1 MQNQVNRL
9 QWAVI
14 LVALRVVGVVAV
26 CVATLSFSAFHA
38 TPHAYAADAS
48 LRFVSG
54 SISSFPAVGPA
65 GTVITVAGSG
75 WGDPD
80 GTAVTFG
87 YVAVANSSTCT
98 IVTNA
103 QNGSLGSGSFTGSFP
118 WPTGT
123 ALSTYPVCAMIG
135 TTMAVAGNF
144 SVISSTPPPTAVSI
158 SPSILSPNIQA
169 TITAS
174 NYYPA
179 GMQVNFSW
187 MSGNT
192 VIDNLNSATSDAN
205 GMAVLNFT
213 VPSLSIASGSYTIN
227 ASVGSGQ
234 TAMLPG
240 STSFTYNAPVL
251 PPSPTPRPSPS
262 PTPKPTPAPTQ
273 TTTPG
278 ITPTTKATAGVTAT
292 TTTTATTGTTP
303 TVSASPTVASSQV
316 AATNGTTPGSS
327 NGSNT
332 DTPATGSSDKTI
344 LIVAGLVVLLGLL
357 AGVVGIW
364 LVIRNRKAA
373 SALAT
378 LSPAVSNN
386 PWQASWSNARS
397 GFMNEGAMPPVLYN
411 NPAANANANTTMF
424 QPQANNMPATTN
436 MPAPMPV
443 PAGAGT
449 STGYGNWHPP
459 ITVPADPALDAM
471 QRRAQEGLFAAPRPF
486 QDERSR

>member
-1 MQNQVNRL
+1 MQNQVKRL

-14 LVALRVVGVVAV
+14 PVALRVVGMVAV
-26 CVATLSFSAFHA
+26 CVAALSFIAFHT
-38 TPHAYAADAS
+38 TPRAYAAGTS
-48 LRFVSG
+48 LQVVTG
-54 SISSFPAVGPA
+54 SISSFPPAGPA
-65 GTVITVAGSG
+65 GTVITVAGSD
-75 WGDPD
+75 WTAPD

-87 YVAVANSSTCT
+87 YVAPVTPNSCT

-118 WPTGT
+118 WPAGT

-144 SVISSTPPPTAVSI
+144 SVFSSTPPVVSI
-158 SPSILSPNIQA
+158 APSTLAPNIQA

-192 VIDNLNSATSDAN
+192 VIDNLNSATSDMN
-205 GMAVLNFT
+205 GTAVLTFT
-213 VPSLSIASGSYTIN
+213 VPSLSIASGPYSIN

-234 TAMLPG
+234 TAMLPS

-262 PTPKPTPAPTQ
+262 PTPKPTPTRAA
-273 TTTPG
+273 
-278 ITPTTKATAGVTAT
+278 TPTLTPTATASATATAT
-292 TTTTATTGTTP
+292 TTAGATP
-303 TVSASPTVASSQV
+303 TASASPTVASSQV
-316 AATNGTTPGSS
+316 AATNGTPPGNS

-332 DTPATGSSDKTI
+332 GAPATGSSNKTV
-344 LIVAGLVVLLGLL
+344 LVVASLAVLLGLL
-357 AGVVGIW
+357 AGVVGA
-364 LVIRNRKAA
+364 LLMIRNRKAA
-373 SALAT
+373 SVLAAI
-378 LSPAVSNN
+378 PPVMSNN
-386 PWQASWSNARS
+386 PWQASWSNPQGVFA
-397 GFMNEGAMPPVLYN
+397 NEGAMPPVLYN
-411 NPAANANANTTMF
+411 NPAASATTAMF
-424 QPQANNMPATTN
+424 QPQVNNMPATTN

-443 PAGAGT
+443 PVGVGV
-449 STGYGNWHPP
+449 STGNGNWHPP

-486 QDERSR
+486 QDERSQ